1 MADKSCEREGAN
13 IGRLSPEDMAEA
25 LAADARILV
34 EKKAGEYQFSV
45 EIKVSSNFVGVN
57 ALSNLIAEY
66 ARASGMSEKKL
77 LLLLMKG
84 AEGEEVQEA

>member
-1 MADKSCEREGAN
+1 MADERREREGAN

-45 EIKVSSNFVGVN
+45 EIKANSNFVGVN

-66 ARASGMSEKKL
+66 ARASGVSEKKL

-84 AEGEEVQEA
+84 AEVQEE